1 MKIRLSVSA
10 LNEALDVVSIVPPQA
25 RTPDGGAGFLFVLRG
40 GRCSIYSRDQTH
52 QARVDVP
59 FDTDSSDAEGSF
71 IFPADK
77 VQALKFLD
85 GWIQIESGKTDER
98 DWIKYETEGKAEQEL
113 STIDPRLMQSIDAA
127 LEKTTEIGSYPS
139 ALLREAI
146 STSRPFIAKPNSQA
160 EDQCKVLQLFDASKD
175 SWKKGDGYFFSA
187 DGVRACFF
195 YCEALKGKGLTVH
208 GQHLPFLTMFLA
220 RSPGDVTVRQGEGV
234 TYVVNAKGQVL
245 GWAHSVKQHEKF
257 GYYALKRD
265 DFILKMPK
273 DLVLKA
279 LRYVRAGLD
288 QKKDK
293 IRVQYSHEEPAIRF
307 LASESTGKTV
317 SMPVGVKPV
326 EEGEGGG
333 GGKGTSQ
340 GFAVNASLNQM
351 IELFDSM
358 KTNEADLRVAVVPA
372 TPERKESAL
381 FRTIDTFWI
390 DSSGKQLIAPED
402 AGPEGKAYQCQVT
415 RFMPSRE

>member
-1 MKIRLSVSA
+1 MKIRLSVAA

-40 GRCSIYSRDQTH
+40 DRCSIYSRDQTH
-52 QARVDVP
+52 QARVNVP
-59 FDTDSSDAEGSF
+59 FDADGSDAEGSF

-77 VQALKFLD
+77 VSALKYLD
-85 GWIQIESGKTDER
+85 GWIQIETGKTDDR
-98 DWIKYETEGKAEQEL
+98 DWVKYETEGKAEQEL

-127 LEKTTEIGSYPS
+127 LERTTEVGDYPS
-139 ALLREAI
+139 AILREAI
-146 STSRPFIAKPNSQA
+146 STARPFIAKPNSQA
-160 EDQCKVLQLFDASKD
+160 EDHCKVLQLFDASRD
-175 SWKKGDGYFFSA
+175 TWKKGDGHFFAADGTRACYFF
-187 DGVRACFF
+187 
-195 YCEALKGKGLTVH
+195 CEALKGKGITIH
-208 GQHLPFLTMFLA
+208 GQHLPYLTSFLA
-220 RSPGDVTVRQGEGV
+220 RSPGDVTVRQGDGV
-234 TYVVNAKGQVL
+234 TYVVNSKGQVL
-245 GWAHSVKQHEKF
+245 GWAHAVKQHEKF
-257 GYYALKRD
+257 SYYALKND
-265 DFILKMPK
+265 QFILKMPK

-288 QKKDK
+288 SKKDK
-293 IRVQYSHEEPAIRF
+293 IRVQYSHEEAAIRF

-326 EEGEGGG
+326 EEENGGG
-333 GGKGTSQ
+333 SKSTSQ

-358 KTNEADLRVAVVPA
+358 KTNEADLRVTIVPP
-372 TPERKESAL
+372 TPERPKESAL

-390 DSSGKQLIAPED
+390 DGTGKQLIAPED